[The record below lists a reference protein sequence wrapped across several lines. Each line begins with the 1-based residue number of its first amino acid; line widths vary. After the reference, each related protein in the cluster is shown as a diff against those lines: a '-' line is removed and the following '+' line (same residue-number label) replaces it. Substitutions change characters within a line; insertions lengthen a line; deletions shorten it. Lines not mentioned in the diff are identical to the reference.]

1 MTEFE
6 DACEEVLA
14 KLHEHQ
20 LEGTPEALHGLICAQ
35 LRRSNALTDMLQYLD
50 TLDDTA
56 RRR

>member
-20 LEGTPEALHGLICAQ
+20 LAGTPEALHGLIRAQ
-35 LRRSNALTDMLQYLD
+35 LRRSNALTDMVQYLD
-50 TLDDTA
+50 TLDDTG

>member
-20 LEGTPEALHGLICAQ
+20 VEGTQEAMHGLIRAQ

-50 TLDDTA
+50 TLDDTGK
-56 RRR
+56 RR